1 MHIYKRCTMR
11 INWNLIIYE
20 SVVYASF
27 LSFFYLCRP
36 PDKLTVVVNA
46 FMLNDRTAYRE
57 MALSPNNYILCDYIQ
72 SAVGKN

>member
-1 MHIYKRCTMR
+1 MR
-11 INWNLIIYE
+11 IDWNLIIYE

-36 PDKLTVVVNA
+36 SDKLTVVVNA

-57 MALSPNNYILCDYIQ
+57 MTLSLNNYILCDYIQ
-72 SAVGKN
+72 SAVCKN